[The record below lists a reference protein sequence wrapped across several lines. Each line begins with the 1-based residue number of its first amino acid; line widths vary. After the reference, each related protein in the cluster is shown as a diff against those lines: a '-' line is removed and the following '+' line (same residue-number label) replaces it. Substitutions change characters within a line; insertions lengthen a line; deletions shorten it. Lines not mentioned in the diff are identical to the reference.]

1 MNLTLLASGV
11 VILIV
16 VVSIALVVWF
26 SRQAA
31 AVSEKRMM
39 QMLTRA
45 GAHPELSRHDDTWAV
60 LQVARGRCSMCRSED
75 LCDGWLAGN
84 VEGDNSFCPNARIFR
99 VLKRITKRIAASIY
113 SGRDA
118 QAITVTFGAR
128 NVGKTSV
135 EREASI
141 RLTPSI
147 NSPISAVL

>member
-1 MNLTLLASGV
+1 
-11 VILIV
+11 
-16 VVSIALVVWF
+16 
-26 SRQAA
+26 
-31 AVSEKRMM
+31 
-39 QMLTRA
+39 
-45 GAHPELSRHDDTWAV
+45 
-60 LQVARGRCSMCRSED
+60 MCRSED